1 MKVIL
6 KNYKEP
12 SYTKIKNEASFQ
24 LLLIGLVFFSCT
36 VFFGLLA
43 LFSL

>member
-1 MKVIL
+1 MKAII
-6 KNYKEP
+6 KHYKEP
-12 SYTKIKNEASFQ
+12 SYAKVKSEASFQ
-24 LLLIGLVFFSCT
+24 LLLLGLVFFSCT